1 MSEYISNNGHDYL
14 STGIIDD
21 IGIGLIDGHVGVYCS
36 VYFGYD
42 KDDDWKGVF
51 AILYLNDNDN
61 YIGHTY
67 ICLDKPEY
75 LNHGCQFSLDSYL
88 RDKLYRLLVE
98 KQFYCMSGW
107 EYCMKSI
114 MHECEMR
121 DISFEQYAMPDY
133 TKIPVKEDGYLTRYE
148 KMHCEKLD
156 EHHSI
161 DTDPIFYLEDGIYV
175 VTVPLENPSPEGHY
189 FKVVRVDMSNEEEY
203 FDERDIISWCRISME
218 RPEYITGYDE
228 NMTLT
233 NDEIDRMIEKFEERY
248 LDYFTENFESN
259 WHRLV
264 DLYDNDF
271 SVSKANSTIDLEL
284 PMPDYTKLK

>member
-1 MSEYISNNGHDYL
+1 MPGYASNNEREYL
-14 STGIIDD
+14 DTDIIDD
-21 IGIGLIDGHVGVYCS
+21 IGIGLIDGHVEVYCS

-42 KDDDWKGVF
+42 EDDDWKGVF
-51 AILYLNDNDN
+51 AILYLKDDDN
-61 YIGHTY
+61 YTGHTY

-75 LNHGCQFSLDSYL
+75 HNYGRQFSLDSNL

-98 KQFYCMSGW
+98 KQFYGMTGW

-121 DISFEQYAMPDY
+121 DISFEPYAMPDY
-133 TKIPVKEDGYLTRYE
+133 TKIPVKEDGYLTQYE
-148 KMHCEKLD
+148 KMHCEELD

-161 DTDPIFYLEDGIYV
+161 ETDSIFYLEDGLYV

-203 FDERDIISWCRISME
+203 FDECDIISWCRISME
-218 RPEYITGYDE
+218 RPEYITGYND

-233 NDEIDRMIEKFEERY
+233 DDEIDRMIEKFKEGH

-271 SVSKANSTIDLEL
+271 SVSSANSTIDPEL